1 MDGLIYLMN
10 LQYMYCMIFI
20 SQVIII
26 QTRMR
31 SYLIRKT
38 YIKEKHHQSFQA
50 CLVDIIELSYSPPIM
65 DYLLLEK
72 GGYNYREGLLRFNLL
87 IEKI

>member
-1 MDGLIYLMN
+1 
-10 LQYMYCMIFI
+10 MIFI

-31 SYLIRKT
+31 SYLIRKK

-50 CLVDIIELSYSPPIM
+50 CLVDIIEMSYSPPIM